1 MNVDIQLRRLSNGSC
16 SNSVPFEYKPAQ
28 IYDSKWKRPRG
39 ATLCDNNSNEGVVPV
54 IENGYGRNINNCVR
68 YSSIRPDDAGANQI
82 VQDLFNTSQNRLAL
96 NNEGE

>member
-1 MNVDIQLRRLSNGSC
+1 MNVDIQLRRPSNGSC
-16 SNSVPFEYKPAQ
+16 SNSVPFQYKPAL

-39 ATLCDNNSNEGVVPV
+39 APLYDNDAKNGVVPV
-54 IENGYGRNINNCVR
+54 VENGYVQNINNCVR

-96 NNEGE
+96 NNEGD